1 MKNIISKAIFP
12 SLIVVVTILYLVLSP
27 SYQKSI
33 KAKYYYLIGDYETAY
48 IISTQSYKLNRYNKM
63 AFSIRQQSLIHMK
76 YIDFLKNSLDRYTQI
91 RRIVNKDKIT
101 RGDKLKIKI
110 ICEIVFDEFKQLNHT
125 ILTRKDLIKRAEEQN
140 NNYKELYED
149 VKNKL

>member
-1 MKNIISKAIFP
+1 MSSTRFPFVVGTAVTTAVLFCGINTSLPPYSLRPVPSGEGQIS
-12 SLIVVVTILYLVLSP
+12 
-27 SYQKSI
+27 
-33 KAKYYYLIGDYETAY
+33 
-48 IISTQSYKLNRYNKM
+48 
-63 AFSIRQQSLIHMK
+63 
-76 YIDFLKNSLDRYTQI
+76 IDHGIASSLDRYTQI